1 MEKER
6 FMPACVQMKT
16 FNFNYNNS
24 LMLRIKKKKTRDW
37 WGNLLYEVNR
47 PITTNVH
54 TWPEFRVFY
63 FLAKVKNLS
72 VHLQMIF

>member
-24 LMLRIKKKKTRDW
+24 LMLRVKKKNKRLVGEFT
-37 WGNLLYEVNR
+37 LSSQL
-47 PITTNVH
+47 TNNNECSHVA
-54 TWPEFRVFY
+54 R
-63 FLAKVKNLS
+63 
-72 VHLQMIF
+72 I

>member
-6 FMPACVQMKT
+6 FMPACVQIKT

-24 LMLRIKKKKTRDW
+24 LMLSVKKKNKRLVGEST
-37 WGNLLYEVNR
+37 LSE
-47 PITTNVH
+47 
-54 TWPEFRVFY
+54 FY
-63 FLAKVKNLS
+63 FLAKAKNLS

>member
-24 LMLRIKKKKTRDW
+24 LMLSVKKKNKRLVGEFT
-37 WGNLLYEVNR
+37 LSS
-47 PITTNVH
+47 PMTN
-54 TWPEFRVFY
+54 
-63 FLAKVKNLS
+63 KNECS
-72 VHLQMIF
+72 NVARIYSFFISLQKQKIFHFIYK